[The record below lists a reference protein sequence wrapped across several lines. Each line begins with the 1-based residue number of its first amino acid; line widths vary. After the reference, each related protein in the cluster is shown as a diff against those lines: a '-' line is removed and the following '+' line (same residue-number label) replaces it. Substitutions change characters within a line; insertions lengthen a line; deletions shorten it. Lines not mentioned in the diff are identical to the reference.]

1 MDSLKRSQ
9 RIGSR
14 SHEEAL
20 AFAGAKQ
27 TYRRKE
33 QSGSMQA
40 RQVGLDGGEMRRFP
54 S

>member
-14 SHEEAL
+14 SHEEGL
-20 AFAGAKQ
+20 AFEGAKQ

-33 QSGSMQA
+33 RSGSMQA
-40 RQVGLDGGEMRRFP
+40 RQGGLDAAEMRQFP